1 MENVLIMDYNA
12 DFRYDLEW
20 GQMGEQVVADIV
32 AGDKTEVKSERD
44 MWVRTGNHFVETESR
59 GKPSGICTT
68 QAKYWSVN
76 FFQNDKFMFNLTLTV
91 ENMKAIVYE
100 NRKKKVSG
108 GDDNTSRGV
117 LVPIKD
123 LIQVWDYL

>member
-1 MENVLIMDYNA
+1 
-12 DFRYDLEW
+12 
-20 GQMGEQVVADIV
+20 
-32 AGDKTEVKSERD
+32 
-44 MWVRTGNHFVETESR
+44 
-59 GKPSGICTT
+59 
-68 QAKYWSVN
+68 
-76 FFQNDKFMFNLTLTV
+76 MFNVTLTV